1 MRPPTPYDQ
10 ISASVAPE
18 DTMTRWIPAAV
29 AATTLASANP
39 VCAQG
44 LSELRKLYDAGQ
56 YQQVV
61 GAPADDPRVAFLV
74 AQSQEKLAHRDEAR
88 HAYEQLAARGGDDP
102 WHDVGRSAL
111 AVLASNSDEALEAG
125 NQAAARG

>member
-44 LSELRKLYDAGQ
+44 LEELRKLYDSGQ

-61 GAPADDPRVAFLV
+61 GAPADDPRVLFLV
-74 AQSQEKLAHRDEAR
+74 ARSQQKLSHRDEAR
-88 HAYEQLAARGGDDP
+88 QAYEQLAARGENDP
-102 WHDVGRSAL
+102 WHGIGQS
-111 AVLASNSDEALEAG
+111 
-125 NQAAARG
+125 AAALLGGNVGEAVEAA